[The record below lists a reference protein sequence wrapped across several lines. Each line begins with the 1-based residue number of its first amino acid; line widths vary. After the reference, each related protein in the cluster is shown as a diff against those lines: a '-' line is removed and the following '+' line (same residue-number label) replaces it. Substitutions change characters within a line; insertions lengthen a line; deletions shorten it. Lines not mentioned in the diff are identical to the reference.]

1 MNLEY
6 LNLSGKT
13 AIVTGGGQGIGEGIA
28 IALAQFGV
36 KVMICDVN
44 DETGM
49 SVVGK
54 IRNNGGKAEFCH
66 CDVTNVK
73 EVKNTI
79 DKTIELFTCVD
90 ILVNNAGIGDNC
102 EDTDKLSDERWNRM
116 MDVNLKGPFN
126 FCREVIPY
134 MKDQK
139 YGKIVNIS
147 SGGGLVGMLYL
158 THYAAAKAGMI
169 GLTKSIAQELAPFG
183 INVNCI
189 AVPTTMTP
197 ATTAY
202 DYDANW
208 KEEIESIPMGRVAKP
223 EDIADMVLYLVSD
236 ASEYVTNQVMA
247 PNGGKR

>member
-1 MNLEY
+1 MDY
-6 LNLSGKT
+6 LNLAGKS

-28 IALAQFGV
+28 LGLAQFGV

-44 DETGM
+44 ENTSM
-49 SVVGK
+49 TVVEK
-54 IRNNGGKAEFCH
+54 ILRNGGKAEFCH
-66 CDVTNVK
+66 CDVTNVE
-73 EVKNTI
+73 EVKNTV
-79 DKTIELFTCVD
+79 DKTIELFGGVD

-102 EDTDKLSDERWNRM
+102 HDTDRLSDEKWNRM

-134 MKDQK
+134 MKEQK

-147 SGGGLVGMLYL
+147 SGGGLAGMLYL
-158 THYAAAKAGMI
+158 THYATAKAGLI

-197 ATTAY
+197 ATTVY

-208 KEEIESIPMGRVAKP
+208 EDEIESIPMGRIAKP
-223 EDIADMVLYLVSD
+223 KDIADMVLYLVSN
-236 ASEYVTNQVMA
+236 ASAYVTSQVLA

>member
-1 MNLEY
+1 MDY
-6 LNLSGKT
+6 LKLDGKS
-13 AIVTGGGQGIGEGIA
+13 AIVTGGAQGIGEGIA

-36 KVMICDVN
+36 KVMICDIN
-44 DETGM
+44 DNTGM
-49 SVVGK
+49 ALVEK
-54 IRNNGGKAEFCH
+54 INSNGGKSEFYH
-66 CDVTNVK
+66 CDVTNVE
-73 EVKNTI
+73 EVKNTV
-79 DKTIELFTCVD
+79 DKTIELFGCVD

-102 EDTDKLSDERWNRM
+102 CDTDKLSDERWNRM
-116 MDVNLKGPFN
+116 MEVNLKGPFN
-126 FCREVIPY
+126 FCREVIPH
-134 MKDQK
+134 MKERK

-158 THYAAAKAGMI
+158 THYGTAKAGMI

-202 DYDANW
+202 DYDDNW
-208 KEEIESIPMGRVAKP
+208 EDEIVTIPMGRIAMPK
-223 EDIADMVLYLVSD
+223 DIADMVLYLVSD
-236 ASEYVTNQVMA
+236 ASAYVTNQVLA

>member
-1 MNLEY
+1 MDY
-6 LNLSGKT
+6 LNLCGKT

-36 KVMICDVN
+36 KVMICDIN
-44 DETGM
+44 DKTGKA
-49 SVVGK
+49 VVEK
-54 IRNNGGKAEFCH
+54 IRNSGGESEFCH
-66 CDVTNVK
+66 CDVTNVE

-79 DKTIELFTCVD
+79 NKTIELFNCID
-90 ILVNNAGIGDNC
+90 ILINNAGIGDNC
-102 EDTDKLSDERWNRM
+102 QDTDKLSDESWNRM

-126 FCREVIPY
+126 FCREVIPH
-134 MKDQK
+134 MKKRK

-158 THYAAAKAGMI
+158 THYATAKAGMI

-208 KEEIESIPMGRVAKP
+208 EDEIESIPMGRIAKP
-223 EDIADMVLYLVSD
+223 KDIADMVLYLVSD
-236 ASEYVTNQVMA
+236 ASEYVTSQVLA